1 MHLSHQN
8 SMKKL
13 NFTNSRHHDFI
24 TTWEDDWTSDSRNSP
39 GDSFVNNP
47 MSCHYMIYTTH
58 VLILSFSLAH
68 CIWISIWICICIIVY
83 VYYGVKFGSWLLW
96 LPILILASDA
106 SALEHWKT
114 FAKCGFHM
122 KYIWKYII
130 YKWNMKCW
138 SYMIAPYPMSW

>member
-1 MHLSHQN
+1 MVFNACVASKFNEKILIWRIPDTTILSPY
-8 SMKKL
+8 
-13 NFTNSRHHDFI
+13 
-24 TTWEDDWTSDSRNSP
+24 TWEDDWRSDSRNSP

-47 MSCHYMIYTTH
+47 MSCHYMIYTTR
-58 VLILSFSLAH
+58 VFQLSFSLAH
-68 CIWISIWICICIIVY
+68 CICICICIIVY

-130 YKWNMKCW
+130 YKYEIWNVDLTW
-138 SYMIAPYPMSW
+138 